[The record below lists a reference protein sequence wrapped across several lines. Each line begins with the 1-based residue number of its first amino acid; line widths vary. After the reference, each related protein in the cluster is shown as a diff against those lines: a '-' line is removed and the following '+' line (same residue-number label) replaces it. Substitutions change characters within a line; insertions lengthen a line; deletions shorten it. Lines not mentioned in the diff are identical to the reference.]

1 MNKRQLSQQID
12 QVKLLETVTK
22 AYGEIAA
29 SRMKKTRD
37 GVIQVRDFIDGM
49 KITFESVRREYI
61 AEYADKKSKITFLAH
76 NGKKVIVL
84 LSSNA
89 GLYGDI
95 VKSTYHSFSQE
106 LQKDNYEVAIV
117 GKTGLALYK
126 SQFPTRDVTFFE
138 IPDEKIESS
147 DLVPLIK
154 HIVKYDEIHLFFG
167 KFQNIVTQVP
177 SQIVISS
184 HIDLTSASDGVPHT
198 RYLIEPDSAKV
209 LSFFEAEIF
218 SALFDQSI
226 AESIL
231 AKLGSRILAMN
242 RANDNILKEKT
253 RLSLRRLAIQHAAFD
268 RKQRN
273 SLVPLYS
280 IL

>member
-1 MNKRQLSQQID
+1 MNKRQLNQQIE
-12 QVKLLETVTK
+12 QVQLLQTVTK

-37 GVIQVRDFIDGM
+37 GVVQVRDFIEGM
-49 KITFESVRREYI
+49 KMVFEDVRREYV
-61 AEYADKKSKITFLAH
+61 AETANKKGKITFLAH
-76 NGKKVIVL
+76 NGKKVLVL

-95 VKSTYHSFSQE
+95 VKATYRAFAKE
-106 LQKDNYEVAIV
+106 LEKEPYEVAIV
-117 GKTGLALYK
+117 GKTGLSLFK
-126 SQFPTRDVTFFE
+126 SQFPSRDVTFFE
-138 IPDEKIESS
+138 IPDEKTDAT
-147 DLVPLIK
+147 DLIPLIK
-154 HIVKYDEIHLFFG
+154 HVVKYDEIHMFFG

-177 SQIVISS
+177 AEIIISS
-184 HIDLTSASDGVPHT
+184 HIDMTASADGTKHM

-242 RANDNILKEKT
+242 RASDNISRERA
-253 RLSLRRLAIQHAAFD
+253 RLSLKRLGLQHELFD

>member
-1 MNKRQLSQQID
+1 MNKRQLSQQIEEV
-12 QVKLLETVTK
+12 QLLETVTK

-37 GVIQVRDFIDGM
+37 GVVQVRDFIDGM
-49 KITFESVRREYI
+49 KLIFEDVRREYV
-61 AEYADKKSKITFLAH
+61 AEYANKKSKITFLAH
-76 NGKKVIVL
+76 NGKKVLVL

-95 VKSTYHSFSQE
+95 VKATYHAFAQE
-106 LQKDNYEVAIV
+106 LAKENYEVAIV
-117 GKTGLALYK
+117 GKTGLSLFK
-126 SQFPTRDVTFFE
+126 SQFPGRDVTFFE
-138 IPDEKIESS
+138 IPDEKS
-147 DLVPLIK
+147 DSTDLIPLIK
-154 HIVKYDEIHLFFG
+154 HVVKYDEIHMFFG

-177 SQIVISS
+177 AEIVISS
-184 HIDLTSASDGVPHT
+184 HIDLTSSADGVKHM

-242 RANDNILKEKT
+242 RASDNISREKT
-253 RLSLRRLAIQHAAFD
+253 RLSLRRLGLQHELFD

>member
-1 MNKRQLSQQID
+1 MNKRQLTQQID
-12 QVKLLETVTK
+12 QVRLLETVTK

-95 VKSTYHSFSQE
+95 VKSTYHAFSKE

-117 GKTGLALYK
+117 GKTGLALFK
-126 SQFPTRDVTFFE
+126 SQFPDRDVTFFE
-138 IPDEKIESS
+138 IPDEKVESS

-154 HIVKYDEIHLFFG
+154 HIVKYDEINLYFG

-184 HIDLTSASDGVPHT
+184 HIDLKSASDGVPHA

-242 RANDNILKEKT
+242 RASDNILKEKA
-253 RLSLRRLAIQHAAFD
+253 RLSLRRLAIQRAAFD

-273 SLVPLYS
+273 RLVPLYS

>member
-1 MNKRQLSQQID
+1 MNKRQLSQQIEEV
-12 QVKLLETVTK
+12 QLLETVTK

-37 GVIQVRDFIDGM
+37 GVVQVRDFIDGM
-49 KITFESVRREYI
+49 KLIFEDVRREYV
-61 AEYADKKSKITFLAH
+61 AEYANKKSKITFLAH
-76 NGKKVIVL
+76 NGKKVLVL

-95 VKSTYHSFSQE
+95 VKATYHAFAQE
-106 LQKDNYEVAIV
+106 LKKENYEVAIV
-117 GKTGLALYK
+117 GKTGLSLFK
-126 SQFPTRDVTFFE
+126 SQFPGRDVTFFE
-138 IPDEKIESS
+138 IPDEKS
-147 DLVPLIK
+147 DSTDLIPLIK
-154 HIVKYDEIHLFFG
+154 HVVKYDEIHMFFG

-177 SQIVISS
+177 AEIVISS
-184 HIDLTSASDGVPHT
+184 HIDLTSTADGVKHM

-242 RANDNILKEKT
+242 RASDNISREKT
-253 RLSLRRLAIQHAAFD
+253 RLSLRRLGLQHELFD